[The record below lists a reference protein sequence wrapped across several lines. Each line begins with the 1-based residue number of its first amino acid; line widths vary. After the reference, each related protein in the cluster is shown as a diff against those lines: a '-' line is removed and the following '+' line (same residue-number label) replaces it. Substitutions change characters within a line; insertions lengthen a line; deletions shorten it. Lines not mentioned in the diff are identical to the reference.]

1 MEKRGRK
8 QRVMYG
14 SVAQKIVCVILIQN
28 MFFIDTHRTG
38 AKIGEL
44 EQIEEFNVKASK
56 YNNRL
61 PLLFPSEQHLL
72 LSVAKA

>member
-1 MEKRGRK
+1 
-8 QRVMYG
+8 MYE
-14 SVAQKIVCVILIQN
+14 SVAQKIVCELLIQN
-28 MFFIDTHRTG
+28 KFFIDTHRTG
-38 AKIGEL
+38 AKIGE
-44 EQIEEFNVKASK
+44 QIEEFNVKVSE